1 MLDSYVRSIG
11 DDPHAYYAGKTIVV
25 VGRSASVG
33 KPAQWLGLERDATV
47 IACHSRTAAAGRLGE
62 FTRMADV
69 LIVAAGVRGL
79 VTGDMVREG
88 VIAVD
93 VGFHVLKDEVTGRT
107 TMVGD
112 LDFDEVAAK
121 AAAITPVPGGVGP
134 VTDVWLIGNSL
145 VAAALAAR
153 IEPRFGTNG

>member
-1 MLDSYVRSIG
+1 
-11 DDPHAYYAGKTIVV
+11 
-25 VGRSASVG
+25 SVG

-47 IACHSRTAAAGRLGE
+47 IACHSQTAAAGGVGGVPPIGAGLLVGGGGRRGE

-79 VTGDMVREG
+79 VTGEMVRQG

-93 VGFHVLKDEVTGRT
+93 VGFHVVKDEATGRT
-107 TMVGD
+107 TMDGD
-112 LDFDEVAAK
+112 LDFGEVAAK

-145 VAAALAAR
+145 VAAA
-153 IEPRFGTNG
+153 